1 MQEVEKICPRLYR
14 ELPSDTKMTAR
25 ELFTH
30 TNKDMVKAEE
40 EWMKGT
46 ATSYIVIEAFII
58 TIMFIA
64 TFTIFDGNDQNT

>member
-1 MQEVEKICPRLYR
+1 MQEVEKICPRLCR

-40 EWMKGT
+40 EWMKGNT
-46 ATSYIVIEAFII
+46 KKVI
-58 TIMFIA
+58 
-64 TFTIFDGNDQNT
+64 NP